1 MKRGRGRPRTV
12 NPATGKVRRLTITL
26 AEPVA
31 RDIER
36 EARKTGKS
44 LADVVRERLKGA
56 A

>member
-1 MKRGRGRPRTV
+1 M